1 MSRFRHPVRGLLA
14 ALLLHAG
21 SALAAPIGIVTMA
34 DGEAGI
40 VREAQRFAAVEGL
53 RLREDDIVRT
63 GEHTRLLRIELGDGT
78 LLDLGP
84 ATELMLHPSS
94 GGRLGERAALLY
106 LARGWLK
113 VSAGA
118 NGASGLASPLADLH
132 RIEGTAVMRV
142 SPRAAWLFVE
152 AGQAR
157 VAEAGRDT
165 ALALAEGDAV
175 ARNAGEAARTARR
188 PPAELLE
195 GLPRAFADSLPRRAA
210 RFVATP
216 VAPGPAQPVSFAE
229 VAAWIDG
236 EPALRALAVQRFGAR
251 AGDREF
257 RAALVAG
264 LRSHPEW
271 DRTLFPEK
279 YRPKPVVVVQR
290 AETQALS
297 LRGVMAWPT
306 PASREPMREPTRDT
320 METPR

>member
-1 MSRFRHPVRGLLA
+1 MSCVRLLFLALLA
-14 ALLLHAG
+14 AMAV
-21 SALAAPIGIVTMA
+21 AARATPIGTVTIV
-34 DGEAGI
+34 DGDAAI

-53 RLREDDIVRT
+53 RLRDDDIVRT
-63 GEHTRLLRIELGDGT
+63 GSGTALLRIELPDGT
-78 LLDLGP
+78 ALDLGP
-84 ATELMLHPSS
+84 ATELMLQPRA

-118 NGASGLASPLADLH
+118 GGAAGLASPLADVR
-132 RIEGTAVMRV
+132 RIEGTAVLRV
-142 SPRAAWLFVE
+142 SPQAALLFVE

-157 VAEAGRDT
+157 VAEAGPGAERP
-165 ALALAEGDAV
+165 AELALAAGDAFV
-175 ARNAGEAARTARR
+175 RRAGETASAARR
-188 PPAELLE
+188 PPADLLA
-195 GLPRAFADSLPRRAA
+195 GLPRAFADSLPRRAP

-216 VAPGPAQPVSFAE
+216 AAPGPAQPVAFAD

-236 EPALRALAVQRFGAR
+236 EPVLRGHAAQRFASR

-257 RAALVAG
+257 RAALLAG

-290 AETQALS
+290 ADTQVLS

-306 PASREPMREPTRDT
+306 AASADT